1 MSEFQYSQ
9 QRPNFRNKDTIKRI
23 QQSVDLAHW
32 SHQRLNE
39 QPFNESTRNQISL
52 ALFQHALD
60 LTDATIILIQ
70 HDLPGPALALSR
82 PMFEAYVRG
91 LWVSKCADDAQVE
104 HIRETEGFQP
114 WRVREL
120 IEGLSKTATEESE
133 WINRTNNE
141 ISTLNDLAH
150 GGWSHISRRQSDGS
164 IEPSYTPKD
173 MNWLLAI
180 LVEVQIRV
188 TCELFTLS
196 EDVRALEE
204 LRSYVSKLDR
214 ILIKSN

>member
-1 MSEFQYSQ
+1 MSEFQHSQ
-9 QRPNFRNKDTIKRI
+9 HRPNFRNEESTNLI

-32 SHQRLNE
+32 SHLRLNE
-39 QPFNESTRNQISL
+39 QPFNASTRNQISL

-104 HIRETEGFQP
+104 HIRETEDFQP

-120 IEGLSKTATEESE
+120 IEGLSKTATEEYE
-133 WINRTNNE
+133 WINRINIE
-141 ISTLNDLAH
+141 ISTLNDMTH

-180 LVEVQIRV
+180 LIEVQIRV

-204 LRSYVSKLDR
+204 LGSYVNKLDR
-214 ILIKSN
+214 TLIKSN